1 MKNGVVGWLAAFGLL
16 GLMAQDVRGME
27 PPDPTISWLGT
38 VDQRWSNPLNWNPSR
53 TPSATDHVA
62 LTTATNATIT
72 LDVPA
77 EVASLAV
84 GSESGPATVRLALA
98 TNASLALGTSS
109 VVRARGELVLPN
121 GDSHAVAGAGL
132 LEVRGVLDWTGGRI
146 RGDVFIAAGGRAV
159 LRGGSSMRLASG
171 DDKAEAGFT
180 NAGTVVWLG
189 GERLNAY
196 DRSQIVNRGRWEL
209 AADGLAIDSSGGT
222 GGATFLNQGTLVK
235 TAGAGTA
242 QFEGIGFVNE
252 AAVSATTGVLRFLNL
267 RTDWRAGGQIAAGAG
282 KVQVMNGLSVMSG
295 RLTLNGTFEWEGDSL
310 LVVGTGSIAGPT
322 PLEWSAGRIGG
333 NFTVATNGGLNLR
346 GGTFMRLTSLSN
358 HAPAV
363 LYNSGVVTWFGGESL
378 FVSYGSQIFND
389 GEWRLA
395 ADGVAM
401 RHAEVGNWA
410 GFHSHGVLAKTG
422 GTGTNSFRKVNV
434 RNHGRVHVATG
445 TLQLDDSSSWE
456 DGGEISGPGRVL
468 IGPGVCTLDG
478 TTILNGSMEWAGP
491 YVFGA
496 GAIGGTVPL
505 RWRSGRVF
513 GTLTIN
519 QGAQLEFSGEAYP
532 WLYSETPE
540 SFAVLTN
547 RGTVLWTG
555 GSPFYA
561 GHGAQVYNYGLW
573 HLRGSGQAL
582 STIGTG
588 PWGTFNNFGTL
599 LKTGT
604 NQSSIDSFTM
614 NNQGRISLT
623 AGRLI
628 FDGPPQT
635 PGEWHFPLRGLVS
648 ESDYGV
654 VQVLGAYAHAATLRL
669 ELGPGFNPT
678 HGDAFDLVTGNNL
691 SGSFPSLL
699 TPALSID
706 GAWTVD
712 YGASRTRLRVTDN
725 CLADGLV
732 AWWRGDGNTADQ
744 TGTYP
749 GALINGA
756 NFAPAL
762 VGSGFTLDGVNDHVT
777 LGNWSPGPQ
786 WTLQAWVRLNSI
798 QPGRRAIFGGL
809 AENRDWAITAFD
821 GYLGLSFRPP
831 GGIPARITD
840 ATPAQTNTWYH
851 LAATCDGV
859 SVVFYVNGA
868 LVGAAPSEAGYA
880 PASGPRIGG
889 ATYNG
894 SAENFAGLVDEATI
908 HNRALTGLEI
918 AGTYLA
924 GAAGRCSQL
933 GLGIT
938 SFAPQGRVTTNIS
951 RLNLRFSQPIRTNT
965 FTVGDLTIVGP
976 GGSLPKTGV
985 AIAPAEPFDGRSFAV
1000 RVPSLSVEGAYA
1012 VTIGPGIDSLTG
1024 LPMPAAY
1031 TVLFNLDKRVP
1042 EVIAFRPSSPI
1053 TNPATVLEATFS
1065 EAMSGATAQPAD
1077 LTITGP
1083 GGGISSSVTQ
1093 VSSNLFRFILSR
1105 PLAQGTHTVSLRGI
1119 SDLSGNLM
1127 SSYSRTLV
1135 VHDAAPKPIL
1145 SLSLGRTHVLRG
1157 QAGAIPVQLN
1167 SGVGLTNVRFTLE
1180 QPVAGLSNLTLQA
1193 FAPELASATLAPQSP
1208 NRSQITFAPAAGQT
1222 LQGEK
1227 TIAFL
1232 RFTAPP
1238 VGRSLIIPLVITN
1251 LDLRRADGGP
1261 ATNPGSVSG
1270 QVILLGE
1277 EPVLEALPAPAG
1289 EHQLTLYGRPGR
1301 AYEIQTFNTRG
1312 SGTNLWQKFIHVPL
1326 PQTVR
1331 DLAWRSA
1338 STTLYRAMEYS
1349 PAIPRL
1355 EISGPQDPL
1364 VLYGRSGASYSL
1376 ESSTN
1381 LSTPNAWRLLH
1392 TLSLTNTSFLEIP
1405 SLVRTN
1411 GREFF
1416 RVRSAE

>member
-1 MKNGVVGWLAAFGLL
+1 MKNGVVGWMTALVLAALAGH
-16 GLMAQDVRGME
+16 GVHGEE
-27 PPDPTISWLGT
+27 PPAPTISWLGT
-38 VDQRWSNPLNWNPSR
+38 IDQRWSNPLNWNPAR
-53 TPSATDHVA
+53 APLNTDHVT
-62 LTTATNATIT
+62 LTATTNATIT

-77 EVASLAV
+77 EVASLTL
-84 GSESGPATVRLALA
+84 GSESGAATVRLVLA
-98 TNASLALGTSS
+98 TNASLSLGTFS
-109 VVRARGELVLPN
+109 VVRARGELLLPN
-121 GDSHAVAGAGL
+121 GDSHAVEGAGL
-132 LEVRGVLDWTGGRI
+132 LEIRGLLDWTGGRI
-146 RGDVFIAAGGRAV
+146 RGDVSVAPGGRTI

-189 GERLNAY
+189 GERLIAY
-196 DRSQIVNRGRWEL
+196 NRSQIVNRGRWEL
-209 AADGLAIDSSGGT
+209 AADGVAIDSSGGT
-222 GGATFLNQGTLVK
+222 GGANFLNQGTLIK
-235 TAGAGTA
+235 TAGGGTT

-252 AAVSATTGVLRFLNL
+252 AAVSATTGVMRFLNV
-267 RTDWRAGGQIAAGAG
+267 RTDWLAGGQIGAGTG
-282 KVQVMNGLSVMSG
+282 KVQVMNGLTVMNG

-310 LVVGTGSIAGPT
+310 LVVGTGSIAGPV

-333 NFTVATNGGLNLR
+333 NFTVATNGGMNLR
-346 GGTFMRLTSLSN
+346 GGTFMRITSLSN

-401 RHAEVGNWA
+401 RHGEVGNWA
-410 GFHSHGVLAKTG
+410 GFHNHGTLAKTG

-434 RNHGRVHVATG
+434 RNHGRVQVASG

-456 DGGEISGPGRVL
+456 DGGEVSGPGRVVVGL
-468 IGPGVCTLDG
+468 GVCTLDG
-478 TTILNGSMEWAGP
+478 TTTLNGPMEWAGP
-491 YVFGA
+491 YIFGA
-496 GAIGGTVPL
+496 GAFSGPVPL
-505 RWRSGRVF
+505 RWRTGRVF

-519 QGAQLEFSGEAYP
+519 PGAQLEFSGEDYP

-540 SFAVLTN
+540 NFAVLTN
-547 RGTVLWTG
+547 RGTVIWSG

-561 GHGAQVYNYGLW
+561 GHGAQVYNYGQW
-573 HLRGSGQAL
+573 QLRGSGQAL

-623 AGRLI
+623 SGRLI

-654 VQVLGAYAHAATLRL
+654 VQVLGAYAHAAMLRL
-669 ELGPGFNPT
+669 ELGPGFNPA

-691 SGSFPSLL
+691 SGSFPSLI

-712 YGASRTRLRVTDN
+712 YGASRARLRVTDN
-725 CLADGLV
+725 CLADGLI

-762 VGSGFTLDGVNDHVT
+762 VGSGFALDGVNDHVT
-777 LGNWSPGPQ
+777 LGNWTPGPQ

-809 AENRDWAITAFD
+809 AENRDWAITSLD

-840 ATPAQTNTWYH
+840 PAPARTNTWYH

-859 SVVFYVNGA
+859 SVAFYLNGA
-868 LVGAAPSEAGYA
+868 LVGAAPSEAGYTPA
-880 PASGPRIGG
+880 PGPRIGA

-908 HNRALTGLEI
+908 HNRALNGVEI

-951 RLNLRFSQPIRTNT
+951 RLSLRFSQPIRTNT
-965 FTVGDLTIVGP
+965 FTVADLSMVGP
-976 GGSLPKTGV
+976 SGSISRTGWT
-985 AIAPAEPFDGRSFAV
+985 IAPAEPFDGRSFV
-1000 RVPSLSVEGAYA
+1000 LRVPTLSAEGAYA
-1012 VTIGPGIDSLTG
+1012 VTIGPGIDALNG

-1031 TVLFNLDKRVP
+1031 TVLFNLDKRIP

-1065 EAMSGATAQPAD
+1065 EAMSGASAQPGD

-1093 VSSNLFRFILSR
+1093 VSSNLFRFVLSR

-1127 SSYSRTLV
+1127 SNYSGTLV
-1135 VHDAAPKPIL
+1135 VHDAAPKAVL
-1145 SLSLGRTHVLRG
+1145 SVSLGRTHVLRG
-1157 QAGAIPVQLN
+1157 QAGTVPVQL
-1167 SGVGLTNVRFTLE
+1167 SSSVSLTNVRFTLE
-1180 QPVAGLSNLTLQA
+1180 QPVAGLSNLTLQP
-1193 FAPELASATLAPQSP
+1193 FATELASSTLLPQSAG
-1208 NRSQITFAPAAGQT
+1208 RSQITFTLAAGQT

-1227 TIAFL
+1227 TLAFL

-1238 VGRSLIIPLVITN
+1238 VGQSLIVPLVITN
-1251 LDLRRADGGP
+1251 LELRRADGVP
-1261 ATNPGSVSG
+1261 SINPGSVSG

-1301 AYEIQTFNTRG
+1301 AYELQTFNG
-1312 SGTNLWQKFIHVPL
+1312 LSSGTNLWQPYVHVPML
-1326 PQTVR
+1326 QTVR
-1331 DLAWRSA
+1331 DLVWRSA
-1338 STTLYRAMEYS
+1338 STTLYRAMEFS
-1349 PAIPRL
+1349 PANPRL
-1355 EISGPQDPL
+1355 EISGLQEPFM
-1364 VLYGRSGASYSL
+1364 LYGRSGATYVL

-1381 LSTPNAWRLLH
+1381 VSTPNAWRLLQ

-1416 RVRSAE
+1416 RVRSAP